1 VQVNGCLSW
10 GDKIAHGFYN
20 IMGID
25 PHMWAMCDADED
37 EGRRL
42 PTLAALREV
51 DASDQ
56 SSLEVLLVDKCG
68 DSVLV
73 DLERR
78 ALDLHRAL
86 GATLDF
92 VRRLAVLVSNHMG
105 YVRTSFLF
113 DQAASFD
120 RPRELAFGEK
130 VKPGPRRCMPF

>member
-1 VQVNGCLSW
+1 LISNVHGARVQVNGCLPW

-25 PHMWAMCDADED
+25 PHLWAMCNADED

-86 GATLDF
+86 GSTLDF
-92 VRRLAVLVSNHMG
+92 VRRLAVLVSDQMG
-105 YVRTSFLF
+105 YVIL
-113 DQAASFD
+113 AATVSSID
-120 RPRELAFGEK
+120 ACP
-130 VKPGPRRCMPF
+130 

>member
-1 VQVNGCLSW
+1 VQVNGCLPW

-25 PHMWAMCDADED
+25 PHLWAMCNADED

-86 GATLDF
+86 GSTLDF
-92 VRRLAVLVSNHMG
+92 VRRLAVLVSDQMG
-105 YVRTSFLF
+105 YVIL
-113 DQAASFD
+113 AATVSSID
-120 RPRELAFGEK
+120 ACP
-130 VKPGPRRCMPF
+130 

>member
-1 VQVNGCLSW
+1 VQVNGCLPW

-25 PHMWAMCDADED
+25 PHLWAMCNADED
-37 EGRRL
+37 EARRM
-42 PTLAALREV
+42 PTLASLREV

-86 GATLDF
+86 GSTLDF
-92 VRRLAVLVSNHMG
+92 VRRLAVLVSDQMG
-105 YVRTSFLF
+105 YVILV
-113 DQAASFD
+113 AAVASIGAC
-120 RPRELAFGEK
+120 P
-130 VKPGPRRCMPF
+130 